1 MEFDVRLT
9 IEFSDWLDGLAD
21 DIAVA
26 AIAERLLRV
35 RRGLFG
41 DHASVGDRVSEP
53 RIHHGPGYRVYYTLR
68 DRVVVFM
75 LARGRKRTRQ
85 RDIDRA
91 TTLETRA
98 LRRAP

>member
-9 IEFSDWLDGLAD
+9 IEFSRWLDGLAD
-21 DIAVA
+21 EIAAA

-41 DHASVGDRVSEP
+41 DHASVGDRVSEL
-53 RIHHGPGYRVYYTLR
+53 RIHHGPGYRVYYTVR
-68 DRVVVFM
+68 DRVVVFI
-75 LARGRKRTRQ
+75 LAGGLKRTQQ

-91 TTLETRA
+91 KTLEQA
-98 LRRAP
+98 L